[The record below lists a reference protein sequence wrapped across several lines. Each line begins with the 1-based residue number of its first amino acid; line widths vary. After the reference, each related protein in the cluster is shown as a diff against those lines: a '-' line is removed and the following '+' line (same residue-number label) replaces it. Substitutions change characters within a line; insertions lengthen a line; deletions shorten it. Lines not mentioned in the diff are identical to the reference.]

1 MGPDVLSFAC
11 VAVDTFREPSAFIS
25 SLKGVL
31 GLLDLDIKLKFT
43 LEQATKSERGSRD
56 VALLFI

>member
-1 MGPDVLSFAC
+1 MGTDALSFAC
-11 VAVDTFREPSAFIS
+11 VALDAFREPSAFIF

-43 LEQATKSERGSRD
+43 LEQPTKAHRGNSGI
-56 VALLFI
+56 ALLFL